1 MEHDDELPLDEQL
14 LAEDSAP
21 AAVAS
26 LIRTKE
32 DALRIHR
39 VIQGHVELTEAGRTQ
54 CRSIHGLLATWDSPE
69 FGEGH
74 AERIDTECDELDVL
88 FREHN
93 EMMELAAVRIPLYA
107 IAIAAQR
114 HAEDV
119 SKARREV
126 PLQAPGAAS
135 DSRAFVEAAPG
146 EAIPVAPCSGR
157 R

>member
-1 MEHDDELPLDEQL
+1 MEYEDELPFGEQL

-54 CRSIHGLLATWDSPE
+54 CRSIHGLLAAWDSPE
-69 FGEGH
+69 FGEGY
-74 AERIDTECDELDVL
+74 AKRIDTECDELDVL

-93 EMMELAAVRIPLYA
+93 EMMELAAVRVPLFA
-107 IAIAAQR
+107 IAIAAYE
-114 HAEDV
+114 HAQQ
-119 SKARREV
+119 KAKGATDDGGQAGAQPDAAIV
-126 PLQAPGAAS
+126 PETAQPGS
-135 DSRAFVEAAPG
+135 
-146 EAIPVAPCSGR
+146 
-157 R
+157 